1 MEGCPLTER
10 RVWEWP
16 ISWAASFKIAPKSA
30 AQSLRGLRDAI
41 NSARRATFLSWFKK
55 KKNHVSGFYPQHRP
69 STLLPCMPVSRC
81 PVTTQARTP
90 ACGEIRCFLV
100 GRGSL
105 QGLGGG
111 KGREHDLQ
119 AGRESAGWHLRR
131 TCGRAD
137 LRRAAS
143 GSGRSGEGHRHAVLL
158 SFTVCKHSHM
168 IEWA

>member
-1 MEGCPLTER
+1 MGIAPFHWL
-10 RVWEWP
+10 P
-16 ISWAASFKIAPKSA
+16 HFKIAQKSA

-81 PVTTQARTP
+81 PVTAQARTP
-90 ACGEIRCFLV
+90 ACGEIWCFLV

-119 AGRESAGWHLRR
+119 AGRESAGWHL
-131 TCGRAD
+131 AD
-137 LRRAAS
+137 LWQSRLEEGAAS
-143 GSGRSGEGHRHAVLL
+143 RLR
-158 SFTVCKHSHM
+158 KK
-168 IEWA
+168 W